1 MDKTM
6 RNRNLLGSLSVA
18 SLLLSGCSA
27 AVGTAGQ
34 DQGSPESPVAAAA
47 APASSS
53 PAPTGSTQAAAKA
66 AVNIAGGPSEASGMI
81 CNDETKGDI
90 AQILALTSAPS
101 TDTAWA
107 DSTYT
112 CTYRL
117 DGGPLVISVKES
129 PDAAAARKHFDALQ
143 KKLPGAEPIK
153 GLANLGFPAYQTP
166 DGSVVFLKDNSTLHV
181 DGSRLPAALG
191 PDGVTPAAFSYQVAT
206 TILAC
211 WTEHH

>member
-1 MDKTM
+1 
-6 RNRNLLGSLSVA
+6 
-18 SLLLSGCSA
+18 
-27 AVGTAGQ
+27 
-34 DQGSPESPVAAAA
+34 
-47 APASSS
+47 
-53 PAPTGSTQAAAKA
+53 
-66 AVNIAGGPSEASGMI
+66 MI
-81 CNDETKGDI
+81 CNDETKGDV
-90 AQILALTSAPS
+90 AEILALTSAPGA
-101 TDTAWA
+101 DTAWA

-129 PDAAAARKHFDALQ
+129 PDAASARKHFDALH

-181 DGSRLPAALG
+181 DGTRLPAALG